1 MLSWI
6 HISKCLYFS
15 LSLSLRLSLY
25 LNLSY
30 SIITQLTYRTL
41 LREETL
47 LRRIHKTYKR
57 RKDVPDEITFICM
70 FLWTTSR
77 YIPVFYLIFYL
88 FIVLFST
95 FCFFKWYK
103 IVIFLLFTAYHT
115 NKKLINIRMN
125 LKGSRKEAIFL
136 LITMAIIFL
145 PTSIESVCDNRKKQV
160 NEW

>member
-1 MLSWI
+1 MSVL
-6 HISKCLYFS
+6 LS

-77 YIPVFYLIFYL
+77 YIPIFYFIFYL

-103 IVIFLLFTAYHT
+103 IVIFLLFTAYAAYHT
-115 NKKLINIRMN
+115 NKKIDKYQDELE
-125 LKGSRKEAIFL
+125 RKHKRIHFYSNNNGNNL
-136 LITMAIIFL
+136 LIY
-145 PTSIESVCDNRKKQV
+145 PNRSSLRQLW
-160 NEW
+160 NTG